1 MPSTWDIMTYTIT
14 GSLGLG
20 ILVGAGSEHYA
31 TKEGWTPP
39 VMLDEREPVPPL
51 VTDWLSPA
59 RLQRLAHPEPPA
71 SDAEEEAPPEGP
83 D

>member
-1 MPSTWDIMTYTIT
+1 
-14 GSLGLG
+14 
-20 ILVGAGSEHYA
+20 
-31 TKEGWTPP
+31 